1 MEAVRGTNFDDL
13 FDATGFGDAGAV
25 NVGSLGTFNDFAG
38 AGGNDT
44 IIGNGNTRLNYQLAA
59 GPVTADLETSAI
71 GTTNA
76 ITVAGSATALGEG
89 TDSFTG
95 VNAVQGSMF
104 GDTLLGS
111 SFSNTLI
118 GLGGDD
124 YLDGRGG
131 FDTAGYNSLSTVTGG
146 ISVNLAAGVVT
157 GDASVGT
164 DTLRSIESIQGTGFA
179 DVYNAVGFG
188 QAGALNVGN
197 NGTFNQF
204 EGLAGDDIITG
215 NGNTRLIYSN
225 ATSGVTVNM
234 AAGTVTGDASVG
246 TDTFTGVNSV
256 TGGNFVDT
264 YNATGFVGFN
274 SFQGQGGNDTITGNG
289 STQILFFNATAGVVV
304 DLAAGTA
311 NGDASVGT
319 DTFTGVNNVFG
330 SNFNDTLLGS
340 GGNDILNGGN
350 SGNDT
355 LDGRGGNDNLTGGAG
370 ADTFV
375 YAIGGGTD
383 FITDFSHA
391 QGDRIDVTG
400 VPGIFSLADIQSHAT
415 QQGVN
420 TVINF
425 GNGDIITLQN
435 VVLANLV
442 TGDFIF
448 PNNITGTPA
457 PDVLIGTSQADAIF
471 GLAANDRLQGLGGND
486 QLNGGLGFD
495 RAVYT
500 DATGGITANLGA
512 GTVSGAGVGND
523 ALTDIEGI
531 VGSDFADSFTA
542 TGFTGWSA
550 IPGTPVGLS
559 EFEGRGGNDV
569 ITGLVNASGQTL
581 GRISYV
587 SATAGVTVDLIAG
600 TADGDAS
607 VGHDTFSLINAVVGS
622 AYADIMY
629 GSNNPNGTFEQFEGR
644 GGNDFFDGRGGF
656 DYAVYNNDPLTG
668 AGITVNLASGTVS
681 GDASIGTDTLRAI
694 EAVRGTSFNDVYDAT
709 GFSGSSANAG
719 SSGTFNQF

>member
-59 GPVTADLETSAI
+59 GAVTADLETSAI

-246 TDTFTGVNSV
+246 TDTFTG
-256 TGGNFVDT
+256 
-264 YNATGFVGFN
+264 AT
-274 SFQGQGGNDTITGNG
+274 SPIPTM
-289 STQILFFNATAGVVV
+289 
-304 DLAAGTA
+304 
-311 NGDASVGT
+311 
-319 DTFTGVNNVFG
+319 
-330 SNFNDTLLGS
+330 
-340 GGNDILNGGN
+340 
-350 SGNDT
+350 
-355 LDGRGGNDNLTGGAG
+355 R
-370 ADTFV
+370 
-375 YAIGGGTD
+375 
-383 FITDFSHA
+383 
-391 QGDRIDVTG
+391 
-400 VPGIFSLADIQSHAT
+400 
-415 QQGVN
+415 
-420 TVINF
+420 
-425 GNGDIITLQN
+425 
-435 VVLANLV
+435 
-442 TGDFIF
+442 
-448 PNNITGTPA
+448 PA
-457 PDVLIGTSQADAIF
+457 
-471 GLAANDRLQGLGGND
+471 
-486 QLNGGLGFD
+486 
-495 RAVYT
+495 
-500 DATGGITANLGA
+500 
-512 GTVSGAGVGND
+512 
-523 ALTDIEGI
+523 
-531 VGSDFADSFTA
+531 
-542 TGFTGWSA
+542 
-550 IPGTPVGLS
+550 LS
-559 EFEGRGGNDV
+559 
-569 ITGLVNASGQTL
+569 
-581 GRISYV
+581 
-587 SATAGVTVDLIAG
+587 
-600 TADGDAS
+600 
-607 VGHDTFSLINAVVGS
+607 
-622 AYADIMY
+622 
-629 GSNNPNGTFEQFEGR
+629 
-644 GGNDFFDGRGGF
+644 
-656 DYAVYNNDPLTG
+656 
-668 AGITVNLASGTVS
+668 
-681 GDASIGTDTLRAI
+681 ASIRSRARAAMTPSPVMAARRSFSSTPRPAWWLISPLERPMATPRSAPTLSPASI
-694 EAVRGTSFNDVYDAT
+694 M
-709 GFSGSSANAG
+709 
-719 SSGTFNQF
+719 SSGRTSTTRCWAAAAMTSLMAAIVATTRWTAAAATTT